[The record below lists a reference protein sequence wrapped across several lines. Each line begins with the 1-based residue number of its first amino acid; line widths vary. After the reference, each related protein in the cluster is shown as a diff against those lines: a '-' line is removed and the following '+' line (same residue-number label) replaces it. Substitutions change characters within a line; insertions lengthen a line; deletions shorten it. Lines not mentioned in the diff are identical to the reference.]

1 MYKCTNCG
9 SEFDGKFCPEC
20 GTKRVDELIC
30 PDCGAKATA
39 GARFCAE
46 CGYSFAQPVKPAP
59 ANAEP
64 SAVKNAQPAQHVQS
78 VQPATYG
85 DEPVVNSKTAP
96 AADEPVVNSKTAPA
110 ADERSDRPEQKK
122 RSGNPF
128 AAIAK
133 VYKVLRFTPLVMAGL
148 FAVSLFLFYL
158 APIAEVPELAMLG
171 EDGGLGSV
179 YSVIE
184 ELKVISIALIIFAAI
199 AVIFVLVAAKFTF
212 GASKRDMEVN
222 MFGRFDLTVGEVV
235 SSLSVLLYLA
245 AVILAGVAMGQV
257 SALNDDEFG
266 GMGMFS
272 SVVESGAALKL
283 VMAFAIIFTVFAAAA
298 VVARVFIGKKF
309 PELWQKESSVRAE
322 RRAKREAEIAAKNR
336 DGMPVVQNAAPLAE
350 AKIERGVKP
359 LLYYAYSNKK
369 AQRAV
374 FASVLCLTFTM
385 LAVVVFMMIGTSG
398 AYYLVSPHW
407 IILIGAC
414 CMVLF
419 STLCFIMPVYNWSPE
434 SLRYKDPNETRR
446 GKKSKEDSETPKR
459 DEHSDK
465 PKRDKSKMR
474 INKFVF
480 LFILLSWASMFP
492 FSFGFTVAGGV
503 LVGYLIAD
511 IFGIAACVALMV
523 AEHAVAKR
531 NGAMAEYLFGCK
543 NPIAGTPLVVE
554 YNAEIQRA
562 AYLNYKADVK
572 EKRAKNDEP
581 DVKKKSTKR
590 RVKFAVA
597 SALIVVFSVAAV
609 IASPLLTDRFSENYV
624 SRFIGKKVSDAGLGS
639 QLGAPSVVR
648 NIGKDSA
655 VLEYYSDNYREIIE
669 KISKLEKQAE
679 KAETDGD
686 LEKLMEITAQIDSL
700 QKRALTTTYQSLSV
714 YIDQHFYKR
723 GNGGNYN
730 EVDTEYNYA
739 DEYEFYDAKITGI
752 ILDANRCEASPDAR
766 KNVKKVVCDGI
777 TVLQHSE
784 PSAAGVYSEVYYTDG
799 SYRYMPMAD
808 DALVGMD
815 TSKLGK
821 QTVKVRDEWGE
832 YTVTVNVVSS
842 M

>member
-1 MYKCTNCG
+1 MRFVTDKSKEAYMYKCTNCG

-64 SAVKNAQPAQHVQS
+64 SAVKNAQPAQRVQS

-85 DEPVVNSKTAP
+85 DEPVVKSA
-96 AADEPVVNSKTAPA
+96 SAPA
-110 ADERSDRPEQKK
+110 ADERSDQPEQKK
-122 RSGNPF
+122 RSGNPL

-222 MFGRFDLTVGEVV
+222 MFGRFDLTLGEVV

-322 RRAKREAEIAAKNR
+322 RRAKREAEIAAKNL

-419 STLCFIMPVYNWSPE
+419 SALCFIMPVYNWSPE

-465 PKRDKSKMR
+465 PNIDKSKMR

-480 LFILLSWASMFP
+480 LFILLSWASIFP

-609 IASPLLTDRFSENYV
+609 IASPLLTDRFSANYV

-655 VLEYYSDNYREIIE
+655 VLEYYSDNYREIVE
-669 KISKLEKQAE
+669 RISKLEKQAE

-686 LEKLMEITAQIDSL
+686 LEKFMEITAQIDSL

-714 YIDQHFYKR
+714 YINQHFYR
-723 GNGGNYN
+723 RGNYN

-842 M
+842 MS

>member
-1 MYKCTNCG
+1 MYKCVNCG

-20 GTKRVDELIC
+20 GTKRVEDLYC
-30 PDCGAKATA
+30 PDCGTKVTA

-64 SAVKNAQPAQHVQS
+64 VVKS
-78 VQPATYG
+78 
-85 DEPVVNSKTAP
+85 EP
-96 AADEPVVNSKTAPA
+96 APA
-110 ADERSDRPEQKK
+110 ADERSERSEQKK
-122 RSGNPF
+122 RSGNPL

-133 VYKVLRFTPLVMAGL
+133 VYKALRFTPLVMAGL

-158 APIAEVPELAMLG
+158 APIAEIPELAMLG
-171 EDGGLGSV
+171 EDSGLGSV
-179 YSVIE
+179 YSMIE
-184 ELKVISIALIIFAAI
+184 ELKGVSLALIIFAAI

-222 MFGRFDLTVGEVV
+222 LFGRFDLTLGEVV
-235 SSLSVLLYLA
+235 SSLSVVMYLA

-266 GMGMFS
+266 IGMFS
-272 SVVESGAALKL
+272 TVVESGAALKL
-283 VMAFAIIFTVFAAAA
+283 VMAFAIIFTVLAAAA

-322 RRAKREAEIAAKNR
+322 RRAKREAEIAAKNG
-336 DGMPVVQNAAPLAE
+336 DGMPVVQNDAPLAE

-385 LAVVVFMMIGTSG
+385 LAVAVFMSVAMGG

-407 IILIGAC
+407 IVLIGAC

-419 STLCFIMPVYNWSPE
+419 SALCFIMPVYNWSPE

-446 GKKSKEDSETPKR
+446 GKKSKKNTETPKR
-459 DEHSDK
+459 DEQSDK
-465 PKRDKSKMR
+465 PKLDKSQMR
-474 INKFVF
+474 IRKFVF
-480 LFILLSWASMFP
+480 LFILLSWTTVLS
-492 FSFGFTVAGGV
+492 FSFGFTAAGGV
-503 LVGYLIAD
+503 LIGYLIAD
-511 IFGIAACVALMV
+511 IFGIAACAALMV
-523 AEHAVAKR
+523 AEHAVTKR
-531 NGAMAEYLFGCK
+531 NSAMAEYLFGCK
-543 NPIAGTPLVVE
+543 NPIKGTPLVVE

-562 AYLNYKADVK
+562 AYLNYKADVR
-572 EKRAKNDEP
+572 EKRAKNDDP

-609 IASPLLTDRFSENYV
+609 IASPLLTDRFSASYV
-624 SRFIGKKVSDAGLGS
+624 SRFKGKRFESFKGLCT

-648 NIGKDSA
+648 NIGEDSA

-686 LEKLMEITAQIDSL
+686 LEKFMAITAQIESL
-700 QKRALTTTYQSLSV
+700 KKRARTTTYQSLSV
-714 YIDQHFYKR
+714 YIDKR
-723 GNGGNYN
+723 LWGHGNGVNN
-730 EVDTEYNYA
+730 DEIDTEYNYA
-739 DEYEFYDAKITGI
+739 DNYSFYDAKITGI

-777 TVLQHSE
+777 TVLQYGE
-784 PSAAGVYSEVYYTDG
+784 PTAAGVYSEVYYTDG
-799 SYRYMPMAD
+799 SYRYMPIAD

-821 QTVKVRDEWGE
+821 QTVQVRDEWGE

>member
-9 SEFDGKFCPEC
+9 NEFDGKFCPEC
-20 GTKRVDELIC
+20 GTKRVEQLIC

-39 GARFCAE
+39 GVRFCAE

-59 ANAEP
+59 ANAKP
-64 SAVKNAQPAQHVQS
+64 SAVKNAQPAQRVQS

-85 DEPVVNSKTAP
+85 DETVVKS
-96 AADEPVVNSKTAPA
+96 EPAPA

-122 RSGNPF
+122 RSGNPL

-222 MFGRFDLTVGEVV
+222 MFGRFYLTLGEVV

-336 DGMPVVQNAAPLAE
+336 NGMPAVQNAAPLAE

-419 STLCFIMPVYNWSPE
+419 SALCFIMPVYNWSPE

-459 DEHSDK
+459 DEQSDK

-474 INKFVF
+474 INKFVL
-480 LFILLSWASMFP
+480 LFILLSWASIFP

-581 DVKKKSTKR
+581 DVKKKATKR

-609 IASPLLTDRFSENYV
+609 IASPLLTDRFSANYV

-686 LEKLMEITAQIDSL
+686 LEKFMEITAQIDSL

-714 YIDQHFYKR
+714 YINQHFYRR

-730 EVDTEYNYA
+730 EVDTEYNFA

-777 TVLQHSE
+777 TVLQYSE

-842 M
+842 MS

>member
-1 MYKCTNCG
+1 MHKCTNCG

-64 SAVKNAQPAQHVQS
+64 SAVKNAQPAQRVQS

-85 DEPVVNSKTAP
+85 DEPVVNSA
-96 AADEPVVNSKTAPA
+96 TAPA

-122 RSGNPF
+122 RSGNPL

-212 GASKRDMEVN
+212 GASKRDMEIN
-222 MFGRFDLTVGEVV
+222 MFGRFDLTLGEVV

-266 GMGMFS
+266 GIGMFS

-298 VVARVFIGKKF
+298 VVARVFIGKKY

-336 DGMPVVQNAAPLAE
+336 DGMPAVQNAAPLAE

-419 STLCFIMPVYNWSPE
+419 SALCFIMPVYNWSPE

-480 LFILLSWASMFP
+480 LFILLSWASIFP

-609 IASPLLTDRFSENYV
+609 IASPLLTDRFSANYV

-686 LEKLMEITAQIDSL
+686 LEKFMEITAQIDSL

-714 YIDQHFYKR
+714 YINQHFYKR

-730 EVDTEYNYA
+730 EVDTEYNFA

-842 M
+842 MS

>member
-1 MYKCTNCG
+1 MRCVTDKSKEAYMYKCANCG

-20 GTKRVDELIC
+20 GTRRVEDLYC
-30 PDCGAKATA
+30 PDCGAKVAA

-46 CGYSFAQPVKPAP
+46 CGYSFAQTVKPAP
-59 ANAEP
+59 AEP
-64 SAVKNAQPAQHVQS
+64 FAVKNAQSAQPVQS

-85 DEPVVNSKTAP
+85 DEPVVKSA
-96 AADEPVVNSKTAPA
+96 SAPA
-110 ADERSDRPEQKK
+110 ADERSERSSQKK
-122 RSGNPF
+122 RSGNPI

-133 VYKVLRFTPLVMAGL
+133 VYKALRFTPLVMAGL

-158 APIAEVPELAMLG
+158 APIAEFPELAMLG

-184 ELKVISIALIIFAAI
+184 ELKVISLALIIFAAI

-212 GASKRDMEVN
+212 GSSKRDMEVN
-222 MFGRFDLTVGEVV
+222 LFGRFDLTLGEVV
-235 SSLSVLLYLA
+235 SSLSVVMYLA

-266 GMGMFS
+266 IGMFS
-272 SVVESGAALKL
+272 TVVESGAALKL
-283 VMAFAIIFTVFAAAA
+283 VMAFAIIFTVLAAAA

-309 PELWQKESSVRAE
+309 PELWQKESSVRAD
-322 RRAKREAEIAAKNR
+322 RRAKRDAEIAAKNR

-385 LAVVVFMMIGTSG
+385 LAVAVFMSVAMGG

-407 IILIGAC
+407 IVLIGAC
-414 CMVLF
+414 CMILF
-419 STLCFIMPVYNWSPE
+419 SALCFIMPVYNWSPE

-446 GKKSKEDSETPKR
+446 GKKSKKDVETPKR

-465 PKRDKSKMR
+465 PKLDKSKMR

-480 LFILLSWASMFP
+480 LFILLSWTTVLS
-492 FSFGFTVAGGV
+492 FSFGFTAAGGV

-511 IFGIAACVALMV
+511 IFGIAACAALMV

-597 SALIVVFSVAAV
+597 STLIVVFSVAAV
-609 IASPLLTDRFSENYV
+609 IALPLLTDRFSANYV
-624 SRFIGKKVSDAGLGS
+624 SRFIGKKVSDAGLGV

-686 LEKLMEITAQIDSL
+686 LEKFMEITAQIDSL

-730 EVDTEYNYA
+730 EFDTEYNYA

-777 TVLQHSE
+777 TVLQYSE

-821 QTVKVRDEWGE
+821 QAVKVRDEWGE

-842 M
+842 MS

>member
-1 MYKCTNCG
+1 MRFVTDKSKEAYMHKCTNCG

-64 SAVKNAQPAQHVQS
+64 SAVKNAQPAQRVQS

-85 DEPVVNSKTAP
+85 DEPVVNSA
-96 AADEPVVNSKTAPA
+96 TAPA

-122 RSGNPF
+122 RSGNPL

-133 VYKVLRFTPLVMAGL
+133 VYKVLRFTPLVMAGV

-212 GASKRDMEVN
+212 GASKRDMEIN
-222 MFGRFDLTVGEVV
+222 MFGRFDLTLGEVV

-266 GMGMFS
+266 GIGMFS

-298 VVARVFIGKKF
+298 VVARVFIGKKY

-336 DGMPVVQNAAPLAE
+336 DGMPAVQNAAPLAE

-419 STLCFIMPVYNWSPE
+419 SALCFIMPVYNWSPE

-480 LFILLSWASMFP
+480 LFILLSWASIFP

-609 IASPLLTDRFSENYV
+609 IASPLLTDRFSANYV

-686 LEKLMEITAQIDSL
+686 LEKFMEITAQIDSL

-714 YIDQHFYKR
+714 YINQHFYKR

-730 EVDTEYNYA
+730 EVDTEYNFA

-842 M
+842 MS

>member
-1 MYKCTNCG
+1 MRCVTDKSKEAYMYKCANCG

-20 GTKRVDELIC
+20 GTKRVEDLYC

-46 CGYSFAQPVKPAP
+46 CGYSFAQTVKPVP
-59 ANAEP
+59 AEP
-64 SAVKNAQPAQHVQS
+64 SAEKNAQSAQPVQS

-85 DEPVVNSKTAP
+85 DEPVVKGA
-96 AADEPVVNSKTAPA
+96 TAPA
-110 ADERSDRPEQKK
+110 ADERSDRPAQKK
-122 RSGNPF
+122 RNGNPI

-133 VYKVLRFTPLVMAGL
+133 VYKALRFTPLVMAGL

-179 YSVIE
+179 YSLIE
-184 ELKVISIALIIFAAI
+184 ELKGISLALIIFAAI

-222 MFGRFDLTVGEVV
+222 LFGRFDLTLGEVV
-235 SSLSVLLYLA
+235 SSLSVVMYLA

-266 GMGMFS
+266 IGMFS
-272 SVVESGAALKL
+272 TVVESGAALKL
-283 VMAFAIIFTVFAAAA
+283 VMAFAIIFTVLAAAA

-322 RRAKREAEIAAKNR
+322 RRAKREAEIAAKNG
-336 DGMPVVQNAAPLAE
+336 DGMPVVQNDAPLAE

-385 LAVVVFMMIGTSG
+385 LAVAVFMSVAMGG

-407 IILIGAC
+407 IVLIGAC
-414 CMVLF
+414 CMILF
-419 STLCFIMPVYNWSPE
+419 SALCFIIPVYNWSPE

-446 GKKSKEDSETPKR
+446 GKKSKKNTETPKR
-459 DEHSDK
+459 DERSDK
-465 PKRDKSKMR
+465 PKLDKSQMR
-474 INKFVF
+474 IRKFVF
-480 LFILLSWASMFP
+480 LFILLSWTTVLS
-492 FSFGFTVAGGV
+492 FSFGFTAAGGV

-511 IFGIAACVALMV
+511 IFGIAACAALMV
-523 AEHAVAKR
+523 AEHAVTKR
-531 NGAMAEYLFGCK
+531 NSAMAEYLFGCK

-562 AYLNYKADVK
+562 AYLNYKADVR

-581 DVKKKSTKR
+581 DVKKKATKR

-597 SALIVVFSVAAV
+597 SALIVVFSVGAV
-609 IASPLLTDRFSENYV
+609 IASPLLTDRFSASYV
-624 SRFIGKKVSDAGLGS
+624 SRFKGKRIEDSGLGA

-648 NIGKDSA
+648 NIDKDSA

-686 LEKLMEITAQIDSL
+686 LEKFMTITAQIDSL
-700 QKRALTTTYQSLSV
+700 KKRARTMTYQSLSV
-714 YIDQHFYKR
+714 YIDKYFYR
-723 GNGGNYN
+723 DGNYN
-730 EVDTEYNYA
+730 EVDTEYNFA
-739 DEYEFYDAKITGI
+739 DEYSFYDVKIIGI
-752 ILDANRCEASPDAR
+752 ILDTNRCEASPDAR

-777 TVLQHSE
+777 TVLQYGE

-799 SYRYMPMAD
+799 SYRYMPIAD

>member
-1 MYKCTNCG
+1 
-9 SEFDGKFCPEC
+9 
-20 GTKRVDELIC
+20 
-30 PDCGAKATA
+30 
-39 GARFCAE
+39 
-46 CGYSFAQPVKPAP
+46 
-59 ANAEP
+59 
-64 SAVKNAQPAQHVQS
+64 
-78 VQPATYG
+78 
-85 DEPVVNSKTAP
+85 
-96 AADEPVVNSKTAPA
+96 
-110 ADERSDRPEQKK
+110 
-122 RSGNPF
+122 
-128 AAIAK
+128 
-133 VYKVLRFTPLVMAGL
+133 MAGL
-148 FAVSLFLFYL
+148 FAVSLFLVYL

-212 GASKRDMEVN
+212 GSSKRDMEVN
-222 MFGRFDLTVGEVV
+222 LFGRFDLTLGEVV
-235 SSLSVLLYLA
+235 SSLSVVMYLA
-245 AVILAGVAMGQV
+245 AIILAGVAMGQV

-266 GMGMFS
+266 IGMFS
-272 SVVESGAALKL
+272 TVVESGAALKL
-283 VMAFAIIFTVFAAAA
+283 VMAFAIIFTVLAAAA

-309 PELWQKESSVRAE
+309 PELWQKESSVRAD
-322 RRAKREAEIAAKNR
+322 RRAKRDAEIAAKNR

-385 LAVVVFMMIGTSG
+385 LAVAVFMFALGG

-407 IILIGAC
+407 IVLIGAC
-414 CMVLF
+414 CMILF
-419 STLCFIMPVYNWSPE
+419 SALCFIMPVYNWSPE
-434 SLRYKDPNETRR
+434 SLRYKTRR
-446 GKKSKEDSETPKR
+446 GKKSKKDVETPKR

-465 PKRDKSKMR
+465 PKLDKSQMR
-474 INKFVF
+474 INKFVL
-480 LFILLSWASMFP
+480 LFILLSWTTVLSFW
-492 FSFGFTVAGGV
+492 FGFTAAGGV

-511 IFGIAACVALMV
+511 IFGIAACAALMV
-523 AEHAVAKR
+523 AEHAVTKR

-562 AYLNYKADVK
+562 AYLNYKADVR

-581 DVKKKSTKR
+581 DVKKKLTKR

-597 SALIVVFSVAAV
+597 SALIVVFSVASV
-609 IASPLLTDRFSENYV
+609 IASPLLTDRFSASYV
-624 SRFIGKKVSDAGLGS
+624 SRFKGKVMENSGLRA

-648 NIGKDSA
+648 NIDEDSA

-686 LEKLMEITAQIDSL
+686 LEKFMTITAQIDSL
-700 QKRALTTTYQSLSV
+700 KKRARTMTYQSLSV
-714 YIDQHFYKR
+714 YVYIGKYFYR
-723 GNGGNYN
+723 DDNDN
-730 EVDTEYNYA
+730 EVDTEHNFA
-739 DEYEFYDAKITGI
+739 DEYSFYKAKITGI

-842 M
+842 MS

>member
-1 MYKCTNCG
+1 MRFVTDKSKEAYMYKCTNCG

-64 SAVKNAQPAQHVQS
+64 SAVKNAQPAQRVQS

-85 DEPVVNSKTAP
+85 DEPVVNSATAP
-96 AADEPVVNSKTAPA
+96 AADEH
-110 ADERSDRPEQKK
+110 SDRPEQKK
-122 RSGNPF
+122 RSGNPL

-133 VYKVLRFTPLVMAGL
+133 VYKALRFTPLVMAGL

-158 APIAEVPELAMLG
+158 APIAEFPELAMLG

-184 ELKVISIALIIFAAI
+184 ELKVISLALIIFAAI

-212 GASKRDMEVN
+212 GSSKRDMEVN
-222 MFGRFDLTVGEVV
+222 LFGRFDLTLGEVV
-235 SSLSVLLYLA
+235 SSLSVVMYLA

-266 GMGMFS
+266 IGMFS
-272 SVVESGAALKL
+272 TVVESGAALKL
-283 VMAFAIIFTVFAAAA
+283 VMAFAIIFTVLAAAA

-309 PELWQKESSVRAE
+309 PELWQKESSVRAD
-322 RRAKREAEIAAKNR
+322 RRAKRDAEIAAKNR

-385 LAVVVFMMIGTSG
+385 LAVAVFMSVAMGG

-407 IILIGAC
+407 IVLIGAC
-414 CMVLF
+414 CMILF
-419 STLCFIMPVYNWSPE
+419 SALCFIMPVYNWSPE

-446 GKKSKEDSETPKR
+446 GKKSKKDVETPKR

-465 PKRDKSKMR
+465 PKLDKSKMR

-480 LFILLSWASMFP
+480 LFILLSWTTVLS
-492 FSFGFTVAGGV
+492 FSFGFTAAGGV

-511 IFGIAACVALMV
+511 IFGIAACAALMV
-523 AEHAVAKR
+523 AEHAVTKR
-531 NGAMAEYLFGCK
+531 NSAMAEYLFGCK

-562 AYLNYKADVK
+562 AYLNYKADVR

-609 IASPLLTDRFSENYV
+609 IASPLLTDRFSASYV
-624 SRFIGKKVSDAGLGS
+624 SRFKGKRIEDSGLGA

-648 NIGKDSA
+648 NIGEDSA

-686 LEKLMEITAQIDSL
+686 LEKFMAITAQIDSL
-700 QKRALTTTYQSLSV
+700 KKRALTTTYQSLSV
-714 YIDQHFYKR
+714 YIDKHFYRR
-723 GNGGNYN
+723 GNGDNYN
-730 EVDTEYNYA
+730 EIDTEYNFA
-739 DEYEFYDAKITGI
+739 DEYSFYDAKITGI
-752 ILDANRCEASPDAR
+752 ILDSNRCEASPDAR

-799 SYRYMPMAD
+799 SYRYMPIAD

-842 M
+842 MS